1 MSLKPLVMW
10 FAFAICLIFGK
21 AHGNDELAES
31 FIRPPAAARP
41 WVFWNWI
48 NGNMTREGITADLE
62 SMARVG
68 IGGVLIFEVDL
79 NTPKGNADFAGPV
92 WMDLFNHACKEAKR
106 LGLEINMNND
116 AGWCGSGGP
125 WITPELSM
133 QKVVWSETVI
143 DGGKSLAGVLPKPQ
157 TKTDFYRD
165 IAVLAYPSVFGDD
178 VRMADLNPKITTNGK
193 PGKPGSYVFERP
205 FPTDSPSI
213 QFEFNEPFEAS
224 RLLGYCAAPFKGV
237 VQASDDG
244 REFKKV
250 AAISNY
256 RGTFLFRFEKPVKA
270 RFFRVLLTEPAAT
283 VAKYVINELELCAG
297 YRVEDFL
304 DKAAFS
310 VPQ

>member
-1 MSLKPLVMW
+1 MW

-178 VRMADLNPKITTNGK
+178 VRMADLNPKITTNR
-193 PGKPGSYVFERP
+193 Y
-205 FPTDSPSI
+205 
-213 QFEFNEPFEAS
+213 
-224 RLLGYCAAPFKGV
+224 
-237 VQASDDG
+237 
-244 REFKKV
+244 
-250 AAISNY
+250 
-256 RGTFLFRFEKPVKA
+256 RFELMQTEKATDRVKPATLDIAVYEDGQA
-270 RFFRVLLTEPAAT
+270 ITNIERVTFDSTQDNLDSWKKSVWLSLQKRSYDKKGCYHLILRNAEDGIE
-283 VAKYVINELELCAG
+283 VQ
-297 YRVEDFL
+297 RVEVSISIAFMDDF
-304 DKAAFS
+304 
-310 VPQ
+310 